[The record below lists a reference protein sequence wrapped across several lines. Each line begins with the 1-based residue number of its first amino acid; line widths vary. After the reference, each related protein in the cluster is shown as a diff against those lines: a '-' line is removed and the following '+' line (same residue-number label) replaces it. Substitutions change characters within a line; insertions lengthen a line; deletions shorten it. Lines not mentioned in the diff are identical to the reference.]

1 MISKDFVI
9 NIKDF
14 SQVVTDTAQIMSD
27 QLLSNVVIL
36 DVSKQSDFF
45 SYFIIASGMTT
56 QHLQSSTTE
65 ISKFLK
71 TNSLKINHREGNSNS
86 GWVLLDFPGL
96 VIHLFLDDQ
105 REKYDLESLWSK
117 SSEILRIL

>member
-1 MISKDFVI
+1 MS
-9 NIKDF
+9 
-14 SQVVTDTAQIMSD
+14 DTAQIMSD
-27 QLLSNVVIL
+27 QLLSNVLIL
-36 DVSKQSDFF
+36 DVSKQSDYFG
-45 SYFIIASGMTT
+45 YFIIATGMTT

-71 TNSLKINHREGNSNS
+71 SNDIRINHREGASNS

-96 VIHLFLDDQ
+96 LIHLFLEDQ

-117 SSEILRIL
+117 SAEILRIL